1 MSSDQ
6 GLFGG
11 QDRPDAASAWAL
23 YEESER
29 FNSAIDLYDTVRVNE
44 NFYIGKQWE
53 GVKSNGL
60 PTPQFNFLKR
70 VVGFIVATITT
81 DAVKVTAA
89 PRPLL

>member
-44 NFYIGKQWE
+44 NFYIGKQW
-53 GVKSNGL
+53 
-60 PTPQFNFLKR
+60 
-70 VVGFIVATITT
+70 
-81 DAVKVTAA
+81 
-89 PRPLL
+89 